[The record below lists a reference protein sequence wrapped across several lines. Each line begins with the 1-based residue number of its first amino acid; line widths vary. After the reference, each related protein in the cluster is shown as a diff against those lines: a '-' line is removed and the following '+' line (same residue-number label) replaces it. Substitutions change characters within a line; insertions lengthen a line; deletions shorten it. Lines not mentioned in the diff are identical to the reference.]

1 VHLHRKNNVLH
12 VCLLVIAG
20 DDLKAH
26 LYGSYINSSNSSF
39 AFFFWKNYYLFLF
52 LERAFEE
59 ALYLIGNTAPPI
71 FSRDE
76 RTGEN
81 RRSLFFG
88 LLASLGVWGNS
99 SLFLQRSQQR
109 SLLFGRFFEGAVGG
123 VFERALPKW
132 V

>member
-1 VHLHRKNNVLH
+1 V
-12 VCLLVIAG
+12 
-20 DDLKAH
+20 
-26 LYGSYINSSNSSF
+26 
-39 AFFFWKNYYLFLF
+39 
-52 LERAFEE
+52 
-59 ALYLIGNTAPPI
+59 LYLIGNTAPPI

-88 LLASLGVWGNS
+88 LLASLDVWGNS